1 MVNLGGIGSTVTGA
15 LMSWGFWLLIL
26 VVVLGISVG
35 SLAMRKKAK
44 FVFPAV
50 IFTDNGNG
58 KVGLRFTRAGW
69 FKSKKIMAGLMD
81 VGGERRL
88 EVKDGR
94 IVQKGSSADFHEI
107 GFKTAL
113 ILMEKPDDPK
123 ILVPIDRCMLTDDSR
138 KILMRIAPSD
148 YRDASSKIIS
158 DAEKESLSKWT
169 EMAQILV
176 FGFIGVILFISII
189 LVIQYVKNTMA
200 DAQALHREALQFYEK
215 TATRLSAVPSGSTAP

>member
-15 LMSWGFWLLIL
+15 LLSWGFWLIIA
-26 VVVLGISVG
+26 VVVLGISIG
-35 SLAMRKKAK
+35 SLAMRKRAK

-69 FKSKKIMAGLMD
+69 FKSKKVMGGLLD

-123 ILVPIDRCMLTDDSR
+123 ILLPVDRCLLSQESR
-138 KILMRIAPSD
+138 NILMKIAPAD

-158 DAEKESLSKWT
+158 DAEKESLSKWS
-169 EMAQILV
+169 EMAQMLV
-176 FGFIGVILFISII
+176 FGFIGMVLFISII

-200 DAQALHREALQFYEK
+200 DAQALHREALQFYERSLD
-215 TATRLSAVPSGSTAP
+215 RLSAVPSGSTAP

>member
-1 MVNLGGIGSTVTGA
+1 MVNLGGIGSTATGA
-15 LMSWGFWLLIL
+15 LMTWGFWLLIL
-26 VVVLGISVG
+26 VVVLGVSVG

-44 FVFPAV
+44 YLFPTV

-58 KVGLRFTRAGW
+58 KVGIRFTRAGW
-69 FKSKKIMAGLMD
+69 FKSKKVLGGLFD

-123 ILVPIDRCMLTDDSR
+123 ILVPVDRCMLDAKSL
-138 KILMRIAPSD
+138 KILMAIAPAD

-158 DAEKESLSKWT
+158 DAEKESMSKWT
-169 EMAQILV
+169 EIAQMLV
-176 FGFIGVILFISII
+176 FGFIGMVLFISII
-189 LVIQYVKNTMA
+189 LVIQYVRNTMA

-215 TATRLSAVPSGSTAP
+215 SLERLSAVPSGNTAP

>member
-15 LMSWGFWLLIL
+15 LMTWGFWLIIL

>member
-15 LMSWGFWLLIL
+15 LMSWGFWLLIA

-44 FVFPAV
+44 YVFPAIIV
-50 IFTDNGNG
+50 TDNGNG
-58 KVGLRFTRAGW
+58 KVGIRFTRAGW
-69 FKSKKIMAGLMD
+69 FKSKKLFGGLIET
-81 VGGERRL
+81 GGERRL

-113 ILMEKPDDPK
+113 ILIEKPDDPK
-123 ILVPIDRCMLTDDSR
+123 ILLPVDRCVLTADS
-138 KILMRIAPSD
+138 KNILMRIAPSD
-148 YRDASSKIIS
+148 YRDACSKIIS
-158 DAEKESLSKWT
+158 DAEKESMSKWT
-169 EMAQILV
+169 EIAQMLV
-176 FGFIGVILFISII
+176 FGFIDVVLFISII

-200 DAQALHREALQFYEK
+200 EAVALHREALQFYERS
-215 TATRLSAVPSGSTAP
+215 ADRLSAIPSGSTAP

>member
-15 LMSWGFWLLIL
+15 LLSWGFWLVIL
-26 VVVLGISVG
+26 VVILGVSVG

-44 FVFPAV
+44 FTFPAV

-69 FKSKKIMAGLMD
+69 FKSKKVMGGLMD

-123 ILVPIDRCMLTDDSR
+123 ILVPVDRCMLSAESR
-138 KILMRIAPSD
+138 NILMKIAPSD

-158 DAEKESLSKWT
+158 DAEKESMSKWT
-169 EMAQILV
+169 EMAQMLV
-176 FGFIGVILFISII
+176 FGFIGMVLFISII

-215 TATRLSAVPSGSTAP
+215 SLTRLSAVPSTAP